1 MKKRI
6 LAGLVS
12 AVMVMSLAGCGSSSG
27 GGESSTGKSAEE
39 ASTTEESSAAETDS
53 GSSNDKSDAQVKEED
68 FTTDLEVSG
77 DGGTYKITL
86 ITMDQIDVHWQNV
99 NAGCERAIRDLAD
112 QGYEVELSWMA
123 PETKDNA
130 QQITKIENAIA
141 NKTEAIMLAATDS
154 TACNNAIEEA
164 IAAGIKIVYVDSPA
178 TIDGE
183 ATFSTDNKAAGVQ
196 AGELL
201 LKTLQ
206 DAGIEEGTI
215 GIVGA
220 QAGAQSC
227 VDREDGF
234 REVFE
239 GQGYDLLET
248 QFSEGDATKAQEFG
262 TNMVNNGAIALYGVN
277 ESAAIG
283 VGNVAKDSSET
294 IYAVG
299 FDASSA
305 VCSLIKNDNLVG
317 AMAQKPANMGYNA
330 VYAAVA
336 ALEGQDLGGAVV
348 DTGAVV
354 VTKDNA
360 SDYE

>member
-1 MKKRI
+1 MKKRA
-6 LAGLVS
+6 LAGFISV
-12 AVMVMSLAGCGSSSG
+12 AMVMAVIGCSPSASKDGNAGTDAKGEGASSSN
-27 GGESSTGKSAEE
+27 S
-39 ASTTEESSAAETDS
+39 
-53 GSSNDKSDAQVKEED
+53 KSDAQVKEED
-68 FTTDLEVSG
+68 FTTDIKVSG
-77 DGGTYKITL
+77 DGGAYKITL

-99 NAGCERAIRDLAD
+99 NAGCKKAVGDLQK
-112 QGYEVELSWMA
+112 QGYDVELSWMA

-141 NKTEAIMLAATDS
+141 NKTQAIMLAATDA
-154 TACNNAIEEA
+154 TACNKAIEEA
-164 IAAGIKIVYVDSPA
+164 IAAGIKVVYIDSPA
-178 TIDGE
+178 TVKAE
-183 ATFSTDNKAAGVQ
+183 ATFSTDNKAAGKQ

-206 DAGIEEGTI
+206 SAGIKEETI

-227 VDREDGF
+227 VDREEGF
-234 REVFE
+234 KEVFK
-239 GQGYDLLET
+239 GQGYKLLET
-248 QFSEGDATKAQEFG
+248 QYSDGDATKAQELA
-262 TNMVNNGAIALYGVN
+262 TNMVNNGAVALYGVN

-283 VGNVAKDSSET
+283 VGNATKATSQK

-330 VYAAVA
+330 VFAAVA
-336 ALEGQDLGGAVV
+336 SLEGQALNGDVV

-354 VTKDNA
+354 VTEENVA
-360 SDYE
+360 DYK